1 MSIALPSLLENKG
14 LHYSR
19 GSYLTFVLFSLD
31 EQNCMRYIA
40 YMSVMKSIIKSIM
53 QAEYGKYSVIS
64 SIVIHSIVLQLVCTK
79 IYLSS
84 TFVVTWVVQ
93 HIMVIKCLFVLL
105 FAYWMLSLN
114 KWKEKEMFF
123 VTLDLLFFEWHGYI
137 YLNTM
142 ALYFVCI

>member
-1 MSIALPSLLENKG
+1 MSIALQSLLKNKG

-31 EQNCMRYIA
+31 EQNCMRYMA
-40 YMSVMKSIIKSIM
+40 YISVMKSIIKSIM

-64 SIVIHSIVLQLVCTK
+64 SMVIHSIVLQLVCTK

-105 FAYWMLSLN
+105 FAYWILSLN
-114 KWKEKEMFF
+114 KWKENEMFF
-123 VTLDLLFFEWHGYI
+123 GCNIGFVILWMTWL
-137 YLNTM
+137 YLP
-142 ALYFVCI
+142 